1 MVGAKLLVTTSKHK
15 AGASYELS
23 VKAGEKFKVHGNTT
37 GELWKVTSVE
47 TLQVGY
53 IPSNLKVERRQSIKS
68 TVKWRDWN
76 VKDME

>member
-1 MVGAKLLVTTSKHK
+1 VVGAKLLVTTSKHK
-15 AGASYELS
+15 AGPSYELS

-53 IPSNLKVERRQSIKS
+53 IPSNLKVERRQSIES

-76 VKDME
+76 VNDME